1 MSRYNKQNCNVLS
14 IRALASADSGTSS
27 SATSRHANAQEHDD
41 GVLERRFFGVGRSS
55 GGRRPGVGLGAGLR
69 PDRLRSE
76 PVCSRAQRAHGFA
89 LIELLAAVVIMA
101 LLIALLLS
109 LIAGIYRHAKAEDT
123 EKLAGQSQR
132 EFLIEAVR
140 TGRPVHFT
148 GGLFGR
154 LTKPPQDVGQ
164 ALQSPSNAAP
174 AKITCT
180 RPDDGGV
187 E

>member
-1 MSRYNKQNCNVLS
+1 
-14 IRALASADSGTSS
+14 
-27 SATSRHANAQEHDD
+27 
-41 GVLERRFFGVGRSS
+41 
-55 GGRRPGVGLGAGLR
+55 
-69 PDRLRSE
+69 
-76 PVCSRAQRAHGFA
+76 VCSRARRGRGVAMKD
-89 LIELLAAVVIMA
+89 LLAAVFIMVLA
-101 LLIALLLS
+101 TAVLLS
-109 LIAGIYRHAKAEDT
+109 LVADICRRAEAEDP
-123 EKLAGQSQR
+123 EKLAALSER

-174 AKITCT
+174 TEKTFT
-180 RPDDGGV
+180 GTTDQGV

>member
-1 MSRYNKQNCNVLS
+1 MPGAIEKN
-14 IRALASADSGTSS
+14 RAGGHKSA
-27 SATSRHANAQEHDD
+27 
-41 GVLERRFFGVGRSS
+41 
-55 GGRRPGVGLGAGLR
+55 GGRWPGCAHGVGLK
-69 PDRLRSE
+69 D
-76 PVCSRAQRAHGFA
+76 
-89 LIELLAAVVIMA
+89 LLAAVLIMA
-101 LLIALLLS
+101 LTAAVLLS
-109 LIAGIYRHAKAEDT
+109 LIADMHRRADAEDP
-123 EKLAGQSQR
+123 EKLAALSER